1 MHLSQI
7 FQQQL
12 KTSME
17 NFLWAVE
24 QIPQERLYLAPRPN
38 RWPIARIIF
47 HLTRYE
53 QRLAL
58 PSMQQWLSGP
68 RPIVGTQEE
77 DNAQDERDWN
87 GGESHNIQIL
97 IADFEAI
104 RSQQL
109 ALFPQFNEQSWREER
124 EAIWGKVSLRWIL
137 TKTYQHTLE
146 HTDEV
151 LRAYLWWR

>member
-1 MHLSQI
+1 MQLSQW

-12 KTSME
+12 QTSADS
-17 NFLWAVE
+17 FLWAVK

-38 RWPIARIIF
+38 RWPIARIVF

-58 PSMQQWLSGP
+58 PSMLQWLGGP
-68 RPIVGTQEE
+68 QPVVGTQEE
-77 DNAQDERDWN
+77 DNARDEHDWN
-87 GGESHNIQIL
+87 DGTGHEIQTL
-97 IADFEAI
+97 IADFKEV

-109 ALFPQFNEQSWREER
+109 ALFPRFTEQSWDEER
-124 EAIWGKVSLRWIL
+124 GAIWGRVPLKWIV

-146 HTDEV
+146 HTDET

>member
-1 MHLSQI
+1 MQLSQWLP
-7 FQQQL
+7 QQL
-12 KTSME
+12 QTSADS
-17 NFLWAVE
+17 FLWAVE

-58 PSMQQWLSGP
+58 PSMLQWLSGP
-68 RPIVGTQEE
+68 IPVVGTQEE
-77 DNAQDERDWN
+77 DNARDELDWN
-87 GGESHNIQIL
+87 NGNGHEIQTL
-97 IADFEAI
+97 IAGFKEV

-109 ALFPQFNEQSWREER
+109 ALFPQFTEQSWHEER
-124 EAIWGKVSLRWIL
+124 EAIWGSVSLKWVV

-146 HTDEV
+146 HTDET